1 MPQNKIFDIY
11 LPIPKEEIV
20 NYFNHFSEYTFNIDY
35 KKSIENL
42 KSNHKFLT
50 YISNCEIIDVLLD
63 NYDFDNDFE
72 DLLLEYIK
80 TNTPVSVPIL
90 ADVWCSI
97 LYNKDEFITDDD
109 LLKFIRRFRENHKD
123 IIKECNEFFFSLNK
137 ALENIIVPTDK
148 DLEEKITKAE
158 SNHLE
163 LCGLNIVSLENA
175 VDFYQYIGSIHLD
188 KLYIYDEFTHNVL
201 NGMSVTRFF
210 ILNDPF
216 YRNLYTYN
224 RIAANPQEEGNK
236 IQKILDELN
245 NMRSE

>member
-1 MPQNKIFDIY
+1 MTEKMVNIV

-20 NYFNHFSEYTFNIDY
+20 KYFNHFNEYTFIVDY
-35 KKSIENL
+35 KKSLSNL
-42 KSNHKFLT
+42 KSNHKILT
-50 YISNCEIIDVLLD
+50 YISNCEMIDTLID
-63 NYDFDNDFE
+63 NYDYDENFE
-72 DLLLEYIK
+72 DFLIEYIK
-80 TNTPVSVPIL
+80 SNTPVSVSLL
-90 ADVWCSI
+90 AEIWCSI
-97 LYNKDEFITDDD
+97 LCSKYEFISDEK
-109 LLKFIRRFRENHKD
+109 LLSFARNFRNNHKD
-123 IIKECNEFFFSLNK
+123 LIQECNEFFFSLNK

-158 SNHLE
+158 SNHLK

-175 VDFYQYIGSIHLD
+175 VNFYQYIGSIELD
-188 KLYIYDEFTHNVL
+188 KIYMYDEFTHNVL